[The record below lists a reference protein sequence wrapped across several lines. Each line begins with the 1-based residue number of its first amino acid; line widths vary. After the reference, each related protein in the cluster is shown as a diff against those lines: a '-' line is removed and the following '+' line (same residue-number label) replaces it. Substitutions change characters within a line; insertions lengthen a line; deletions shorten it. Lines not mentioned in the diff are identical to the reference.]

1 MVFTLKRFI
10 QPSARSKSFASRQ
23 HSYWLALDRSINIL
37 FSFCSSVLLARS
49 LTVDSFAFYSF
60 LTAILTVT
68 VSIGNLGISSLI
80 IKKIILFKNNS
91 KEVVE
96 IFLKIKTIIFS
107 LIFLIFLGLIGLS
120 TLSVQEKIT
129 ASVFSLTLLARPFD
143 IYSIWFNANLK
154 GANIFVARSTGSTV
168 ALIIKIFL
176 FAAKSS
182 NIIYYSLTELFKNI
196 ISAVLFFVQSSI
208 KNKSALLNL
217 NFSVIKAR
225 VLLRGTAPLAL
236 SAFLQSIYYR
246 VDQIMLGS
254 FGDTSALANYTVSA
268 QFSEI
273 TLFIPV
279 VYVASSYP
287 MLISLRRDDK
297 NKFIVLFKKLFNK
310 LFYIGLAMTVVSIIF
325 SSFSPFLYGP
335 AFSEVLSLTSLLSIS
350 CIFIAI
356 RAGIS
361 KWLIINNLI
370 KISTLSQAIG
380 AIVNVI
386 LNFLLIPKYGAYGA
400 AFATT
405 ASHFVASYLVF
416 IVLPVSKELR
426 SILLSAIIKSKKY
439 VGE

>member
-1 MVFTLKRFI
+1 M
-10 QPSARSKSFASRQ
+10 
-23 HSYWLALDRSINIL
+23 
-37 FSFCSSVLLARS
+37 
-49 LTVDSFAFYSF
+49 
-60 LTAILTVT
+60 
-68 VSIGNLGISSLI
+68 
-80 IKKIILFKNNS
+80 
-91 KEVVE
+91 
-96 IFLKIKTIIFS
+96 
-107 LIFLIFLGLIGLS
+107 GLIGLS

-335 AFSEVLSLTSLLSIS
+335 AFSEVLPTSLLSIS
-350 CIFIAI
+350 CI
-356 RAGIS
+356 
-361 KWLIINNLI
+361 
-370 KISTLSQAIG
+370 LSQ
-380 AIVNVI
+380 
-386 LNFLLIPKYGAYGA
+386 
-400 AFATT
+400 
-405 ASHFVASYLVF
+405 
-416 IVLPVSKELR
+416 
-426 SILLSAIIKSKKY
+426 
-439 VGE
+439 